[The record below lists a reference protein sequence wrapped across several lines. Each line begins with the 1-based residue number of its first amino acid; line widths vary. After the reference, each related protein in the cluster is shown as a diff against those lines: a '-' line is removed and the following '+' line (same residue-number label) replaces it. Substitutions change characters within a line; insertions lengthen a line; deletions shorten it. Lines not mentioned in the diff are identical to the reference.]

1 MRIGQQAFEEGPSR
15 DVRRMHENMEL
26 VFLGTGASWPSVE
39 RNVPAIALKR
49 GSEILLFDCGEGTQ
63 RQFQRSGLSYMQVQ
77 KIFITH
83 LHGDHFYG
91 LAGLVQT
98 MRLNER
104 KDTLHIYGPPGLLQR
119 LINFEVVKGNASAHP
134 ERSTSGMARP
144 ESGFRVV
151 VTEIKSG
158 TELTFPGYKVNA
170 REVRH
175 TIFALAYSVTE
186 EMRPGRFNK
195 PKAIELGIPEGKA
208 FGALQRGENWTLED
222 GRVITPDMVL
232 GPARRGRKVAYT
244 GDCVPCEQTVELAMG
259 ADVLIHESTY
269 ANDFTDANRYGHST
283 AAQAAFIAKAAKV
296 GTLYLTHISPR
307 YNNAQPLVDEARK
320 IFPDSIE
327 AKDLLAIVVKFPPD
341 EPASG

>member
-1 MRIGQQAFEEGPSR
+1 
-15 DVRRMHENMEL
+15 MHENMEL

-39 RNVPAIALKR
+39 RNVSAVALKR

-104 KDTLHIYGPPGLLQR
+104 KDPLHIYGPPGLMQK
-119 LINFEVVKGNASAHP
+119 LINFEVIRANAAAQAEKP
-134 ERSTSGMARP
+134 TSGMVRP
-144 ESGFRVV
+144 DSGFRVV
-151 VTEIKSG
+151 VSELKSG
-158 TELTFPGYKVNA
+158 AELDFPGYKVHA

-195 PKAIELGIPEGKA
+195 PRALEIGVPEGKA

-222 GRVITPDMVL
+222 GRVITPEMVL
-232 GPARRGRKVAYT
+232 GPARRGRKFVYT
-244 GDCVPCEQTVELAMG
+244 GDCVPCEQTVELAQG
-259 ADVLIHESTY
+259 ADVLVHEATY
-269 ANDFTDANRYGHST
+269 ANDFSDANKHGHST
-283 AAQAAFIAKAAKV
+283 AAQAAFIAKSAKV

-307 YNNAQPLVDEARK
+307 YTNAGPLVEEARK
-320 IFPDSIE
+320 IFPESHE
-327 AKDLLAIVVKFPPD
+327 AKDFLATVVKFPPD
-341 EPASG
+341 EPAA